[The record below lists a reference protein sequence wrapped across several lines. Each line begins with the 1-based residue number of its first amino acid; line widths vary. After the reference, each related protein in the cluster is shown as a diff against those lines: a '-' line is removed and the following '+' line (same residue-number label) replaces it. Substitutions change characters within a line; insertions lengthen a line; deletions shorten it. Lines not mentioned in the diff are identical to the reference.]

1 MFKPDCPLCSDQA
14 RSIALWHNQELRVI
28 DAADPNYPGFT
39 RVVWHDH
46 AAEMTDL
53 NSPERRHIMDVV
65 WVVEETLRK
74 TLKPHKVN
82 LAQLGNQ
89 VPHVHWHVIPRWTV
103 DPSFPD
109 AIWAAPAA
117 RAVEQQQA
125 WQALRTQ
132 VAELVPK
139 YHEALRDALE
149 SM

>member
-1 MFKPDCPLCSDQA
+1 MFKPDCPLCSAQA
-14 RSIALWHNQELRVI
+14 RSTALWQNQELRVI
-28 DAADPNYPGFT
+28 DAAEPDYPGFT
-39 RVVWHDH
+39 RVIWHDH
-46 AAEMTDL
+46 VAEMTVL

-89 VPHVHWHVIPRWTV
+89 VPHVHWHIIPRWPI
-103 DPSFPD
+103 DPRFPD
-109 AIWAAPAA
+109 AIWAPALMRPA
-117 RAVEQQQA
+117 EQQQA
-125 WQALRTQ
+125 WQTLRTQ
-132 VAELVPK
+132 VAQLIPE